1 MYKKIEI
8 TITEKQDSYKRD
20 EQKCKESLQKP
31 KRWNKWTVSYKWNEE
46 KNKCSCCIKGG
57 TGSTANGKCS
67 THTFVALN
75 FEFLFKCVS
84 GCGTWFKSFFTSTFS
99 NVSFLWTK
107 SLWVLGCSLDKRD
120 LGLWVIVTSSVHYFL
135 TYCSPNNDSNLYG
148 KKTRTKEICWSF
160 VVNKILE
167 LHRKK
172 VMQFSTK

>member
-120 LGLWVIVTSSVHYFL
+120 LGLWVIVQAVFTIFWHTVVQTTTQIF
-135 TYCSPNNDSNLYG
+135 TG
-148 KKTRTKEICWSF
+148 KKQEQKRF
-160 VVNKILE
+160 VEV
-167 LHRKK
+167 
-172 VMQFSTK
+172 S